1 MTEEQKD
8 MWKQAPTKEEW
19 VAFGM
24 ANMVNEDQTDD
35 WNIELDGM
43 RAKLRFVLDNLNSLD
58 KRNDVKGVIESVY
71 FNLGN
76 LREPTKEK

>member
-24 ANMVNEDQTDD
+24 VTSWATTLIYQNRVSEDQTTIDLV
-35 WNIELDGM
+35 E
-43 RAKLRFVLDNLNSLD
+43 AFLN
-58 KRNDVKGVIESVY
+58 
-71 FNLGN
+71 
-76 LREPTKEK
+76 REGEMK

>member
-1 MTEEQKD
+1 M
-8 MWKQAPTKEEW
+8 
-19 VAFGM
+19 
-24 ANMVNEDQTDD
+24 NEDQADD

-71 FNLGN
+71 FNLDN
-76 LREPTKEK
+76 LREPTKGDHHERN